1 MQGPDLKRWGLDD
14 PWFDPRKARAAS
26 AADALAIQQ
35 ALAAYML
42 YLQTERWLNKDDRT
56 VVRECEKQFD
66 MAYKTAIVLASIL
79 KSPGV

>member
-1 MQGPDLKRWGLDD
+1 VQGVDLKKWGLTD
-14 PWFDPRKARAAS
+14 PWGDPRQAKAAS

-42 YLQTERWLNKDDRT
+42 YLQTERWLKKDDRMA
-56 VVRECEKQFD
+56 VRDCEKAFD